1 MAMRN
6 VMAIRR
12 ERRKVRKWTRKAS
25 RRAFEQG
32 ARRQCLVINAA
43 AQDPNSDE
51 AAVMRELEAHWIELS
66 RLIEAEEARSECAI

>member
-1 MAMRN
+1 MRN

-51 AAVMRELEAHWIELS
+51 ASVMREAHWIELS